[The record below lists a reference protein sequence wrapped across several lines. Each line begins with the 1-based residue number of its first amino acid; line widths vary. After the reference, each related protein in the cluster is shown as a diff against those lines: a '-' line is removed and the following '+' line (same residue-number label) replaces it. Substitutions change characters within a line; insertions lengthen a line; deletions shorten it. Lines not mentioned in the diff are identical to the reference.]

1 MAFQLT
7 GFQRTAFQIKDLQKV
22 GGGGAVV
29 HGYDRAS
36 HIAKMARER
45 LEREDAEIIAII
57 KAFIGLL

>member
-29 HGYDRAS
+29 HGYDKQAHTSNIR
-36 HIAKMARER
+36 RER
-45 LEREDAEIIAII
+45 LEREDTEIIAII
-57 KAFIGLL
+57 REFIVLL